1 MQGQGIQTMNIRKQN
16 RTALGVYKRLTMM
29 LFGVG
34 ILVAGGC
41 KSPSD
46 SDGVVVN
53 GIVLPTDVVLNL
65 ACENVGIHPENCVLG
80 DPENPFI
87 TTAIIEFDP
96 NNPLQDD
103 KFDLLA
109 TIPEGPSGAKA
120 RFYLWATA
128 LARRAS
134 GENQW
139 YTAKALHE
147 LYDANS
153 NFLSVDELT
162 RVQSLKAYKSV
173 LDNFWGS
180 VTFFECD
187 LCAPDANG
195 DLIKFPAQL
204 NEQVGDN
211 LFRFDSTDFLPLFDG
226 GDIEVLE
233 VIGKWGYTYRPA
245 TEASGFTDGKMSKNE
260 G

>member
-1 MQGQGIQTMNIRKQN
+1 MKYRNRIQAAFNVVR
-16 RTALGVYKRLTMM
+16 APVAVLLGL
-29 LFGVG
+29 
-34 ILVAGGC
+34 LVLSGC
-41 KSPSD
+41 EEPSA
-46 SDGVVVN
+46 SDGTVIN
-53 GIVLPTDVVLNL
+53 GLVLPTDVVLNL
-65 ACENVGIHPENCVLG
+65 ACENVGVHPENCVLG

-128 LARRAS
+128 LARRPS

-139 YTAKALHE
+139 YTAQALHE
-147 LYDANS
+147 LFDANS
-153 NFLSVDELT
+153 NVLSTDELV
-162 RVQSLKAYKSV
+162 RAQALKAYKSV

-180 VTFFECD
+180 VTFFECE
-187 LCAPDANG
+187 LCAPDENG
-195 DLIKFPAQL
+195 ELIKFPAQL
-204 NEQVGDN
+204 NELVGDN
-211 LFRFDSTDFLPLFDG
+211 LFRFESTGFKFLIDG
-226 GDIEVLE
+226 GTIRVLE
-233 VIGKWGYTYRPA
+233 LIGIWGYTYLPA
-245 TEASGFTDGKMSKNE
+245 TEAGGYTDGVMSKNE

>member
-1 MQGQGIQTMNIRKQN
+1 MTIRKRN
-16 RTALGVYKRLTMM
+16 RSLMTLLLG
-29 LFGVG
+29 FGF
-34 ILVAGGC
+34 LVAGGC
-41 KSPSD
+41 GSPSD
-46 SDGVVVN
+46 TDGEVTN
-53 GIVLPTDVVLNL
+53 SIVLPTDVVLNL
-65 ACENVGIHPENCVLG
+65 ACANVGVHPENCVLG

-87 TTAIIEFDP
+87 TTTIVEFDA

-103 KFDLLA
+103 KFDLLD

-153 NFLSVDELT
+153 NVLGTDELV
-162 RVQSLKAYKSV
+162 REQSLKAYKSV

-187 LCAPDANG
+187 LCEPDENG
-195 DLIKFPAQL
+195 ELIKFPSQL

-211 LFRFDSTDFLPLFDG
+211 LFRFESTGFLPPIEG
-226 GDIEVLE
+226 GEIRVLE
-233 VIGKWGYTYRPA
+233 LIGKWGYTYRPA
-245 TEASGFTDGKMSKNE
+245 TAASGFTDGKMSINE
-260 G
+260 S

>member
-1 MQGQGIQTMNIRKQN
+1 MSIRKRN
-16 RTALGVYKRLTMM
+16 RSLMT
-29 LFGVG
+29 LFFGFG
-34 ILVAGGC
+34 FLVAGGC
-41 KSPSD
+41 ESPTD
-46 SDGVVVN
+46 TDGEIIN

-65 ACENVGIHPENCVLG
+65 ACANVGVYPENCVLG
-80 DPENPFI
+80 DPENPFV

-96 NNPLQDD
+96 NNPRQDD

-109 TIPEGPSGAKA
+109 TIPDGPSGAKA

-128 LARRAS
+128 LARRPS

-147 LYDANS
+147 LFDANS
-153 NFLSVDELT
+153 NFISTDELV
-162 RVQSLKAYKSV
+162 REQAQKAYKSV

-187 LCAPDANG
+187 LCAPDEFG

-211 LFRFDSTDFLPLFDG
+211 LFRFESTGFLPVIEG
-226 GDIEVLE
+226 GEIGVLE
-233 VIGKWGYTYRPA
+233 LIGIWGYTYRPA
-245 TEASGFTDGKMSKNE
+245 TAASGYTDGQMSKNE

>member
-1 MQGQGIQTMNIRKQN
+1 MT
-16 RTALGVYKRLTMM
+16 LLFS
-29 LFGVG
+29 FGV
-34 ILVAGGC
+34 LVAGGC
-41 KSPSD
+41 SSPSD
-46 SDGVVVN
+46 TDGEVIN

-65 ACENVGIHPENCVLG
+65 ACENVGIYPENCVLG

-87 TTAIIEFDP
+87 TTTIVEFDE
-96 NNPLQDD
+96 NNPRQDD

-109 TIPEGPSGAKA
+109 TLPEGPAGAKA

-128 LARRAS
+128 LARRPS

-147 LYDANS
+147 LFDANS
-153 NFLSVDELT
+153 NVLSTDELA
-162 RVQSLKAYKSV
+162 REQALKAYRSV

-187 LCAPDANG
+187 LCAPDEFG

-211 LFRFDSTDFLPLFDG
+211 LFRFDSTGFKALIEG
-226 GDIEVLE
+226 GDIRVLE
-233 VIGKWGYTYRPA
+233 LIGIWGYTYRAA
-245 TEASGFTDGKMSKNE
+245 TAASGYTDGEMSKNE

>member
-1 MQGQGIQTMNIRKQN
+1 MQGQGIQMMTIRKRN
-16 RTALGVYKRLTMM
+16 RSLMTLILG
-29 LFGVG
+29 FGF
-34 ILVAGGC
+34 LAAGGC
-41 KSPSD
+41 ESPSD
-46 SDGVVVN
+46 TDGEVIN

-65 ACENVGIHPENCVLG
+65 ACDNVGIYPENCVLG
-80 DPENPFI
+80 DPENPFV
-87 TTAIIEFDP
+87 TTTIVEFDP
-96 NNPLQDD
+96 NNPNQDD

-128 LARRAS
+128 LARRPS

-147 LYDANS
+147 LFDANS
-153 NFLSVDELT
+153 NVLSTDELV
-162 RVQSLKAYKSV
+162 RAQALKAYRSV

-180 VTFFECD
+180 ATFFECD
-187 LCAPDANG
+187 LCAPDENG

-204 NEQVGDN
+204 NELVGDN
-211 LFRFDSTDFLPLFDG
+211 LFRFESTGLIEG
-226 GDIEVLE
+226 GDIRVLE
-233 VIGKWGYTYRPA
+233 LIGLWGYTYIPA
-245 TEASGFTDGKMSKNE
+245 TAASGYTDGVMKKNE

>member
-1 MQGQGIQTMNIRKQN
+1 MIIRIRN
-16 RTALGVYKRLTMM
+16 RSLMTLLLG
-29 LFGVG
+29 FGF
-34 ILVAGGC
+34 LVAGGC
-41 KSPSD
+41 GSSPND
-46 SDGVVVN
+46 TEGKVIN

-65 ACENVGIHPENCVLG
+65 ACANVGIYPENCVLG

-87 TTAIIEFDP
+87 TTSIIEFDP

-103 KFDLLA
+103 KFDLLE

-128 LARRAS
+128 LARRPS

-153 NFLSVDELT
+153 NVLGTDELV

-187 LCAPDANG
+187 LCEPDENG
-195 DLIKFPAQL
+195 ELIKFPSQL

-211 LFRFDSTDFLPLFDG
+211 LFRFESTGFLPPIEG
-226 GDIEVLE
+226 GEIRVLE
-233 VIGKWGYTYRPA
+233 LIGKWGYTYRPA
-245 TEASGFTDGKMSKNE
+245 TAASGFTDGKMSKNE